1 MIATSTYQMV
11 ATGMMLSCSV
21 GEILCYVAFF
31 HHVICHDN
39 GPIKANLR
47 PEVTKQRNRTNAIS
61 FLGQFYAFA
70 TEAAFLTAYLVI
82 IATDDKNTE
91 IKAIVVVLKFVEFGV
106 LSLVEILASEQLR
119 RMMVQDL
126 RVVKSAFTLL

>member
-1 MIATSTYQMV
+1 MIASSTYQMV
-11 ATGMMLSCSV
+11 ATSVVLSCTV
-21 GEILCYVAFF
+21 AEILCYIAFF

-61 FLGQFYAFA
+61 FLGQFYGFA
-70 TEAAFLTAYLVI
+70 TEATFLTAYLVI

-91 IKAIVVVLKFVEFGV
+91 MKALAVVFKFMEFGV

-119 RMMVQDL
+119 RMMFQDL
-126 RVVKSAFTLL
+126 RVVKSAFTLF